1 MKILKDFPAFQNGFF
16 SVFHLLQKELTPMS
30 CDPRCARIT
39 AGTSKFH
46 ALYRQLT
53 QRVLDDTCA
62 RLALPVPLCAGDF
75 DVLSL
80 VARSS
85 KSISMIRIARTL
97 DVNPSSVSRS
107 MKRLMEDGL
116 VSRQT
121 DPDDERRFLLAMLP
135 LGCKVY
141 DEMDARL
148 HAAIAAMFEQ
158 IPPEHWEIV
167 YGCIDRCLES
177 MQDILN
183 AKE

>member
-1 MKILKDFPAFQNGFF
+1 
-16 SVFHLLQKELTPMS
+16 MS

-75 DVLSL
+75 DVLAL

-85 KSISMIRIARTL
+85 ESISMIRIARAL
-97 DVNPSSVSRS
+97 GVNPSSVSRS

-135 LGCKVY
+135 LGRAVY
-141 DEMDARL
+141 DEMEDRL
-148 HAAIAAMFEQ
+148 HAAIADMFGQ

-167 YGCIDRCLES
+167 YSFIDSCLES
-177 MQDILN
+177 MQGMLN
-183 AKE
+183 ARET